1 MIYHMADNKLE
12 NIKCINE
19 LWRQVY
25 PFLVSTIMDSFG
37 RHTGRV
43 LEIGPF
49 SGGLSME
56 LARLYPG
63 LDITIA
69 TWESDEIIYMEN
81 EVADAGLADRIEV
94 VKAGHDIFD
103 FADEYFDL
111 IICRGAL
118 FFLDKKLLLESF
130 RMLAKNGLVFI
141 GGGYGKS
148 TPQHVIDAIHH
159 ESHVLNQS
167 LGKRWITKGNLENL
181 LRETKLT
188 NYSRIEEDGGL
199 WLFIRK

>member
-1 MIYHMADNKLE
+1 MADNKLE
-12 NIKCINE
+12 NIKSINR
-19 LWRQVY
+19 LWGEVY
-25 PFLVSTIMDSFG
+25 PFLASVIMDEFG
-37 RHTGRV
+37 RHSGRV

-56 LARLYPG
+56 LARSYPS

-69 TWESDEIIYMEN
+69 TWESDETKYMEN

-94 VKAGHDIFD
+94 VKTGHDIFD

-130 RMLAKNGLVFI
+130 RF
-141 GGGYGKS
+141 
-148 TPQHVIDAIHH
+148 
-159 ESHVLNQS
+159 S
-167 LGKRWITKGNLENL
+167 LHRW
-181 LRETKLT
+181 R
-188 NYSRIEEDGGL
+188 L
-199 WLFIRK
+199 WQEHSAACYRRHP

>member
-1 MIYHMADNKLE
+1 MADNKLE
-12 NIKCINE
+12 NTKRINK
-19 LWRQVY
+19 LWGQVY
-25 PFLVSTIMDSFG
+25 PFLASVIMDDFG

-56 LARLYPG
+56 LARLYPD
-63 LDITIA
+63 LDITIT
-69 TWESDEIIYMEN
+69 TWESEVINYLEK
-81 EVADAGLADRIEV
+81 EVADKGLTDRIEV

-130 RMLAKNGLVFI
+130 RMLAKNGLAFI
-141 GGGYGKS
+141 GGGYGRS
-148 TPQHVIDAIHH
+148 TPQHVIDTIHD

-167 LGKRWITKGNLENL
+167 LGKRWITRSKLEDL

-188 NYSRIEEDGGL
+188 NNCRIEGEGGL
-199 WLFIRK
+199 WLIISK